1 LKFLKNTEV
10 NIHNVFIMMEDF
22 NIRDRDWDLSCL
34 YHLAYIDT
42 FTDVADSFELRLS
55 FPVH

>member
-1 LKFLKNTEV
+1 
-10 NIHNVFIMMEDF
+10 MMEDF